1 MNEISGLPRLAA
13 DKNYDIRNGCVFDSK
28 MFDKYLVRGGGM
40 NYVKDIEGRKPLF
53 T

>member
-1 MNEISGLPRLAA
+1 MNVIKGLPRLAA

-28 MFDKYLVRGGGM
+28 MFDKYLVRGGM
-40 NYVKDIEGRKPLF
+40 NYVKDIAGRKPLF